1 MTDTLTAEQRHLCM
15 SRIKGKDTKP
25 ELIVRKHLHAHGYRY
40 RLHEKRLPGKPDI
53 VMKRLH
59 TVIFVNGCF
68 WHGHILE
75 DGSNCK
81 YFIIPQTRTEFWQ
94 AKIERNQERDKEDVK
109 LLTSMGWNVLQIW
122 ECQLKKQSMEK
133 TLESLLYTLSRIEL
147 GLLKNGK
154 TQKDTRS

>member
-1 MTDTLTAEQRHLCM
+1 MSDVLTPEQRHLCM
-15 SRIKGKDTKP
+15 CRIKGKDTNP
-25 ELIVRKHLHAHGYRY
+25 EIQVRKYLHAHGYRF

-68 WHGHILE
+68 WHGHTLE
-75 DGSNCK
+75 DGSHCK
-81 YFIIPQTRTEFWQ
+81 YFIIPQTRTDFWQ
-94 AKIERNQERDKEDVK
+94 AKIVRNQARDKEDVK

-133 TLESLLYTLSRIEL
+133 TLKSLLYTLSKIEL
-147 GLLKNGK
+147 GLLKNSK
-154 TQKDTRS
+154 SQKDTES